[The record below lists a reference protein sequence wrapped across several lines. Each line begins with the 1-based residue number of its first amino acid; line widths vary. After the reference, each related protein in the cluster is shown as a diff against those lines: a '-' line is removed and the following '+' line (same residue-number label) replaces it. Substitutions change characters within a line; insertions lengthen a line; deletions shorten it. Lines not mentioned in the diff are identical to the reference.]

1 MARAPLPKAVLIVS
15 ILLAGGVV
23 SACGSSGTSGAGNG
37 ASSGSSAG
45 PSAAPGP
52 RAPAGDPATQAA
64 AAPGKHQHRLHTAL
78 ADGRPRHRR
87 PSRSSPFHVR

>member
-15 ILLAGGVV
+15 MLVAVAGAT
-23 SACGSSGTSGAGNG
+23 ACGSGAPRGTATE
-37 ASSGSSAG
+37 ASSGSPAD
-45 PSAAPGP
+45 PSAAPAP
-52 RAPAGDPATQAA
+52 SAPAGDRAAQAT
-64 AAPGKHQHRLHTAL
+64 APGKPQHRLHTAL